1 MAAKIE
7 TARNRFLIRR
17 RDMDNAVDDVVIESE
32 GLTIGRLVSNDLVL
46 NHRAVS
52 RTHAGIK
59 EIRGEFWLFN
69 LSQSNGT
76 VLNGELVEK
85 TALADGDVF
94 RIGPFLVQVNYVQN
108 ALALAV
114 ERALEAS
121 AEWESGAVPQ
131 AQGPG
136 LGEAGVSTIIMKKPP
151 HPGSQTLTFAGSKRV
166 EGTGLLRAVMPAQ
179 DEQALDLFW
188 KNRKREAGKI
198 AARTLLHPRGGQRL
212 GKYQFNWRPTR
223 DLARL
228 WRKSYFYVGAAAVAL
243 LSLAAFLVYES
254 AYSPGPIST
263 AHASM
268 FAPNDLGKRN
278 IAMQSNGNSCS
289 NCHGVSAGMQDKCID
304 CHRTQATPTAV
315 AFVPTIYDAHD
326 REGIACSSCHTEHQG
341 KDIHAGLV
349 AYQLCANCH
358 NGAYTIK
365 TGERAGKPLPVPH
378 GGAVGYPVVY
388 GKWQWKLT
396 PDQVKRKGYPDAW
409 AQYEPRDQFHAVHQM
424 GRMAGRMSCGDCH
437 TRGAFGDEAF
447 RNSPKDECAKCHG
460 VSFAATSATT
470 AQVNCNTC
478 HVQHGQK
485 NDLARVASDSG
496 KDPQKLKTYLAALT
510 AKVPAGEQPRLATAS
525 VFPGSGPAEVQRQ
538 NKTNINATAP
548 RQFGGMPW
556 YVWVG
561 LVGLLPI
568 AGLAVMAYGTARR
581 KALLAAAT
589 AAAKPVEET
598 KLRTGSIDI
607 EKAKAEGPAYPHPV
621 VDPVLCIGCHACVE
635 ACPHDVLA
643 IVNGVSTAIALDQCM
658 EDTSCTVEC
667 PTSPKACIV
676 INTSKK
682 IANRKVPARDQK
694 LMTNVE
700 GIYMIGDVSGVPL
713 IKNAINEGGQVIDY
727 VVEDLQKDGA
737 NANAEYDVAIIGVGP
752 AGLSAAVIAKQ
763 RGLRYVAI
771 EQDQIVA
778 TIANY
783 PAGKYV
789 FFKPDTVDARGGIP
803 LPGVGDKKESMLD
816 GWTKT
821 MLSNGVVINQEESC
835 KDIKRSDGVFVV
847 TSEKGKEKE
856 LATYKA
862 RRVILAIGNRGTP
875 QKLRVPGEELKIPM
889 PAESVVAKHCPKCG
903 TGRSGKQQFCPN
915 CGSPFPVRTR
925 PAFEDAK
932 VKYKLSDPDDYS
944 GKRCIIVGAGN
955 SAIEAAVDLTGFK
968 RDGDQVT
975 FTRDNEVTLLVR
987 SDLKGDLKLG
997 NKMNLYDC
1005 IDAGKIKLM
1014 LRRAIKEIKADEVL
1028 LADSRSNEEKE
1039 RLKNDYIFALIGG
1052 EKPTKFLEGLGIKIG

>member
-1 MAAKIE
+1 MAAKSE
-7 TARNRFLIRR
+7 TAKNRFLIRR
-17 RDMDNAVDDVVIESE
+17 RDMDNAVDDVVLESE

-76 VLNGELVEK
+76 ILNGELVEK
-85 TALADGDVF
+85 TALADGDVIQ
-94 RIGPFLVQVNYVQN
+94 IGPFLIQVNYVQN

-114 ERALEAS
+114 ERALTTTT
-121 AEWESGAVPQ
+121 EWEAGAVPQ
-131 AQGPG
+131 MPAPG
-136 LGEAGVSTIIMKKPP
+136 LAEEGVSTIIMKRPP
-151 HPGSQTLTFAGSKRV
+151 KPGSQSMTFAGSKRL

-212 GKYQFNWRPTR
+212 GKFQFNWRPTR

-228 WRKSYFYVGAAAVAL
+228 WRKSYFYVGAAAVLL
-243 LSLAAFLVYES
+243 LSLAAYWIYES

-263 AHASM
+263 AHANR
-268 FAPNDLGKRN
+268 FAAADLDKRN
-278 IAMQSNGNSCS
+278 IAMKSNGNSCA
-289 NCHGVSAGMQDKCID
+289 NCHGVTAGMQDKCID
-304 CHRTQATPTAV
+304 CHRTQSTATAA
-315 AFVPTIYDAHD
+315 AFVPVIYDAHE
-326 REGIACSSCHTEHQG
+326 REGLACSSCHTEHQG
-341 KDIHAGLV
+341 QDIHKGLV

-365 TGERAGKPLPVPH
+365 TGEHAGKPLPVPH
-378 GGAVGYPVVY
+378 GGDVGYPVVY

-396 PDQVKRKGYPDAW
+396 PDQIKRKGYPDAW
-409 AQYEPRDQFHAVHQM
+409 AQYQPRDQFHAVHQL
-424 GRMAGRMSCGDCH
+424 GRMTGRMSCGDCH
-437 TRGAFGDEAF
+437 TRGSFGDDAF
-447 RNSPKDECAKCHG
+447 RGSPKEECAKCHG
-460 VSFAATSATT
+460 VSFTTTSATT

-485 NDLARVASDSG
+485 NDLARIVTDTG
-496 KDPQKLKTYLAALT
+496 KDPQKLKTYLASLT
-510 AKVPAGEQPRLATAS
+510 AQVPAADQSRLVTAS
-525 VFPGSGPAEVQRQ
+525 VFTGTGPAEVQRQ
-538 NKTNINATAP
+538 NKANFNPGAIS
-548 RQFGGMPW
+548 QFGGLPW

-561 LVGLLPI
+561 LLGVLPV
-568 AGLAVMAYGTARR
+568 AGLAVMAYGTAQR
-581 KALLAAAT
+581 KAQIAAAT
-589 AAAKPVEET
+589 AAVKPPTEP
-598 KLRTGSIDI
+598 LPRTGSIDL

-643 IVNGVSTAIALDQCM
+643 IVNGISTAIALDQCM
-658 EDTSCTVEC
+658 EDTGCTVEC
-667 PTSPKACIV
+667 PTNPKACIV
-676 INTSKK
+676 LNGTKPVAK
-682 IANRKVPARDQK
+682 RKVPARNQQ

-700 GIYMIGDVSGVPL
+700 GIFMIGDVSGVPL

-727 VVEDLQKDGA
+727 VVEDLKKDGGGKA
-737 NANAEYDVAIIGVGP
+737 DYDVAIIGVGP
-752 AGLSAAVIAKQ
+752 AGLSAAVLAKQ
-763 RGLRYVAI
+763 RGLRYVAL

-789 FFKPDTVDARGGIP
+789 FFKPDTVEAKGGIP

-816 GWTKT
+816 AWTKA

-835 KDIKRSDGVFVV
+835 KDIKRADGVFTV

-856 LATYKA
+856 LVKYTA
-862 RRVILAIGNRGTP
+862 RRIILAIGNRGTP
-875 QKLRVPGEELKIPM
+875 QKLRVPGEEMKIPM
-889 PAESVVAKHCPKCG
+889 PAEAVVAKHCPKCG
-903 TGRSGKQQFCPN
+903 TGRTGNQQFCPK
-915 CGSPFPVRTR
+915 CGSPFPVRQR

-932 VKYKLSDPDDYS
+932 VKYKLSDPDDYK
-944 GKRCIIVGAGN
+944 GKKCIVVGAGN
-955 SAIEAAVDLTGFK
+955 SAIEAAVDLAGFR
-968 RDGDQVT
+968 RDGAQVT
-975 FTRDNEVTLLVR
+975 FTRDNDVTLLVR

-1005 IDAGKIKLM
+1005 IDAGKIKM
-1014 LRRAIKEIKADEVL
+1014 MVRRAIKEIKADEVI

-1039 RLKNDYIFALIGG
+1039 HLKNDYIFALIGG

>member
-7 TARNRFLIRR
+7 TSKNRFLIRR
-17 RDMDNAVDDVVIESE
+17 RDTDTAIDDVVLESE

-94 RIGPFLVQVNYVQN
+94 RIGPFLIQVNYVQN

-114 ERALEAS
+114 ERALDAS
-121 AEWESGAVPQ
+121 AEWEAGAVPQ

-136 LGEAGVSTIIMKKPP
+136 PSEEGVATIIMKRPP
-151 HPGSQTLTFAGSKRV
+151 KPGSQTLTFAGSKRQ
-166 EGTGLLRAVMPAQ
+166 EGTGLLRAAMPAQ

-212 GKYQFNWRPTR
+212 GKFQFNWRPTR

-228 WRKSYFYVGAAAVAL
+228 WRKSYFYVGAAAILL
-243 LSLAAFLVYES
+243 LSLAAFLIYES
-254 AYSPGPIST
+254 AYSPGPVSSS
-263 AHASM
+263 HASM

-278 IAMQSNGNSCS
+278 IALQSNGNSCS
-289 NCHGVSAGMQDKCID
+289 NCHGVTTGMQDKCID
-304 CHRTQATPTAV
+304 CHRTQASPTV
-315 AFVPTIYDAHD
+315 AAFTPTIYEAHD

-358 NGAYTIK
+358 NGAYPIK
-365 TGERAGKPLPVPH
+365 TGERAGRLLPVPH
-378 GGAVGYPVVY
+378 GGEVGYPVVY

-396 PDQVKRKGYPDAW
+396 PDQIKRKGYPDAW
-409 AQYEPRDQFHAVHQM
+409 AQYEPRDQFHAVHQL

-437 TRGAFGDEAF
+437 TRGAFGDETF
-447 RNSPKDECAKCHG
+447 RTSPKDECAKCHG
-460 VSFAATSATT
+460 VSFTTTSATT

-485 NDLARVASDSG
+485 NDLARVVTDSG
-496 KDPQKLKTYLAALT
+496 KDPQKLKTYLASLN
-510 AKVPAGEQPRLATAS
+510 AKVPPADQPRLATTSA
-525 VFPGSGPAEVQRQ
+525 GTGPAEVQRQ
-538 NKTNINATAP
+538 NKAGINTSAP
-548 RQFGGMPW
+548 RQFGGLPW
-556 YVWVG
+556 YIWVG

-581 KALLAAAT
+581 KSQLAAAT
-589 AAAKPVEET
+589 AVVKQPIEQQQP
-598 KLRTGSIDI
+598 TGSIDL
-607 EKAKAEGPAYPHPV
+607 EKVKAEGPAYPHPV

-643 IVNGVSTAIALDQCM
+643 IVNGISTPIALDQCM
-658 EDTSCTVEC
+658 EDTGCTVEC

-676 INTSKK
+676 INTAKK
-682 IANRKVPARDQK
+682 IAKRKVPARDQK

-700 GIYMIGDVSGVPL
+700 GVYMVGDVSGVPL

-727 VVEDLQKDGA
+727 VVEDLKKEGA
-737 NANAEYDVAIIGVGP
+737 NGNADYEVAIIGVGP
-752 AGLSAAVIAKQ
+752 AGLSAAVLAKQ
-763 RGLRYVAI
+763 RGLRYVAL

-783 PAGKYV
+783 PAGKFV
-789 FFKPDTVDARGGIP
+789 FFKPDTVDAKGGIP

-821 MLSNGVVINQEESC
+821 MLSNGVVINEEESC
-835 KDIKRSDGVFVV
+835 KDIKRTDGIFTV
-847 TSEKGKEKE
+847 TSEKGKEKA
-856 LATYKA
+856 LVSYKA

-875 QKLRVPGEELKIPM
+875 QKLRVPGEEMKIPV
-889 PAESVVAKHCPKCG
+889 PAESIVAKHCPKCG
-903 TGRSGKQQFCPN
+903 ASRTGNQQFCPK
-915 CGSPFPVRTR
+915 CGSAFPARVR
-925 PAFEDAK
+925 PAFDDLK
-932 VKYKLSDPDDYS
+932 VKYKLSDPDDYK

-955 SAIEAAVDLTGFK
+955 SAIEAAVDLSGFK
-968 RDGDQVT
+968 RDGDQIT

-1005 IDAGKIKLM
+1005 IDAGKIKM
-1014 LRRAIKEIKADEVL
+1014 LVRRAIKEIKADEVVL
-1028 LADSRSNEEKE
+1028 VDSRSNEEKE